1 MINQQLEAINLCCI
15 RDERVLF
22 NDLNFVLESGQV
34 LLIEGANGAGK
45 TSLLRILTGLR
56 KADVGQLKWNG
67 EMIDDVSI
75 FYQAMAYISH
85 HNALKTTLTA
95 QENLQY
101 AQSLTSATLSTDVVL
116 AQVGLSGYQD
126 TLVRFLSAGQ
136 RRRLAL
142 ARVLCTGKSL
152 WILDEP
158 FTSLDKA
165 GISLFEQFI
174 ANHVVNGGLV
184 IMTSHHQTVLPSTYV
199 KKIHL

>member
-67 EMIDDVSI
+67 EMIDDVSV

-101 AQSLTSATLSTDVVL
+101 AQSLTSATLSTDAVL

-126 TLVRFLSAGQ
+126 TLVRFVSAGS
-136 RRRLAL
+136 A
-142 ARVLCTGKSL
+142 AV
-152 WILDEP
+152 
-158 FTSLDKA
+158 
-165 GISLFEQFI
+165 
-174 ANHVVNGGLV
+174 
-184 IMTSHHQTVLPSTYV
+184 
-199 KKIHL
+199 